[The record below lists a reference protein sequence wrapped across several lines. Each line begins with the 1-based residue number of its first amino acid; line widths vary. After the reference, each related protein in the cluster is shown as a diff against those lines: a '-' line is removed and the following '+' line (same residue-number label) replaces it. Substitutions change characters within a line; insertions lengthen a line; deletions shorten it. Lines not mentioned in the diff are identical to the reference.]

1 MIQRLQSLLF
11 LFSAIFSILIIYTF
25 PVLQDGEI
33 SLLLKEDFA
42 YARLCLFFS
51 SALSLFAIFQFRNR
65 QRQKL
70 LASFARLMITITFLL
85 IILLHSEG
93 RVLGIGL
100 ILLVIP
106 FIFLIAAQFFINRDE
121 KLVRSADRIR

>member
-11 LFSAIFSILIIYTF
+11 LFSAVFSIIIIYTF
-25 PVLQDGEI
+25 PMLQDGEI
-33 SLLLKEDFA
+33 YLLLKENFG

-51 SALSLFAIFQFRNR
+51 SGLSLFAIFQFRDR

-70 LASFARLMITITFLL
+70 IASLARLMITITFLL
-85 IILLHSEG
+85 IIILHSEG
-93 RVLGIGL
+93 RILGIGL

-121 KLVRSADRIR
+121 KLVKSADRIR

>member
-33 SLLLKEDFA
+33 FLLLKEDFA

-51 SALSLFAIFQFRNR
+51 SGLSLFAIFQFRNR

-70 LASFARLMITITFLL
+70 IASFARLMITITFLL

-106 FIFLIAAQFFINRDE
+106 FIFLIAAQFFINRDD
-121 KLVRSADRIR
+121 KLVKSADRIR